1 MWLPFLFEVGPG
13 WGGRGAFLRSKNGVR
28 TEPGPAL
35 WRVNICFF
43 GFNGVIFRET
53 APKKL

>member
-1 MWLPFLFEVGPG
+1 MWLPFFYEVGPG

-53 APKKL
+53 APKKR